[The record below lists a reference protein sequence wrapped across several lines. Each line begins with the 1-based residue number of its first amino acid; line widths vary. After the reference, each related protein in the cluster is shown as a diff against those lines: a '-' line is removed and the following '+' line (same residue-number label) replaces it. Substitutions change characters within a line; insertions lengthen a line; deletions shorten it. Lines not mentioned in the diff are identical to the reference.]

1 MSSLDDLSRGRGAPF
16 VSDPGRG
23 GSCGLRGLV
32 LCRPRIDVDGTGGER
47 LDGERWLPGGPL
59 VYAAARP
66 AATCLVVGSA
76 VLTAVG
82 GILTAHHA
90 QAGWLDRSADS
101 RIKAAL
107 AGHDGL
113 LVAVADIA
121 KPTPGGAPVASGG
134 FAPIAGKSPE
144 GAPPAPPCRPA
155 GGRGAP

>member
-1 MSSLDDLSRGRGAPF
+1 MTSHEDVAPRLYQTRA
-16 VSDPGRG
+16 VAGPVG
-23 GSCGLRGLV
+23 CGGLV
-32 LCRPRIDVDGTGGER
+32 PCRPGIDVYGTGGER
-47 LDGERWLPGGPL
+47 LDGERWLPRGPL

-113 LVAVADIA
+113 LVA
-121 KPTPGGAPVASGG
+121 G
-134 FAPIAGKSPE
+134 APIAQPAPGAPRAAPR
-144 GAPPAPPCRPA
+144 GLPLPPRNAPHCPRPAPPAP
-155 GGRGAP
+155 